1 MSEEKNLEQQIIASL
16 LISPRKIEIAE
27 ELGLLEVHFFDERMK
42 EVYKELIEK
51 YNENNKVDTSSL
63 RSLTFEEILL
73 LTDNIYIVHIDEA
86 SFNPY
91 SNGSSFFMHKSDDVV
106 SSNGKFQSLF

>member
-27 ELGLLEVHFFDERMK
+27 ELGLLEAHFFDERMK

-51 YNENNKVDTSSL
+51 YNEN
-63 RSLTFEEILL
+63 
-73 LTDNIYIVHIDEA
+73 
-86 SFNPY
+86 
-91 SNGSSFFMHKSDDVV
+91 SD
-106 SSNGKFQSLF
+106 KKQFI